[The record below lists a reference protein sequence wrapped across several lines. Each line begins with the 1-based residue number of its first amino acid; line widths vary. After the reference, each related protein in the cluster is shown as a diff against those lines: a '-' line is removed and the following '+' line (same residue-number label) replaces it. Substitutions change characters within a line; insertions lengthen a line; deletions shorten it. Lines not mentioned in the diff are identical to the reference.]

1 MIHVLTVGHKRF
13 DTRIWVKEI
22 ASLKAAGIPVRYIV
36 ADGAGDETVDGVEIR
51 DFGPIPERSGFKR
64 RMGKMYAVVRNCGLK
79 SGDVVHFHDG
89 AFLPFAF
96 LLWLRGCRVIYD
108 VHEDYPRQVLNSR
121 FAMPIKRVWSWI
133 LLLLESLAGKLF
145 HGFVAATPTIAAR
158 FPAHKTVTVQNFPLM
173 EELQVSD
180 PKPLDGRPLHAVYV
194 GGLSVVRG
202 VRQMLNAIELAAQR
216 IRSIKLVL
224 GGDYSPSA
232 LRDELIVMPGWS
244 YTEEMGWLERGAIAK
259 VLSDARVG
267 LVLLH
272 PTKNYPDAYPVKLFE
287 YMSAGI
293 PVIASDFPLW
303 RQIVEGSGCGLLVD
317 PLNPEAIAD
326 AMCWLIEHP
335 KEAEEMGR
343 RGREAV
349 ERKFN
354 WGIEEAKLLS
364 FYLEKKFVES

>member
-1 MIHVLTVGHKRF
+1 MIYVLTIGHKRF
-13 DTRIWVKEI
+13 DTRIWVKQI
-22 ASLKAAGIPVRYIV
+22 ASLKTAGLHLRYIV
-36 ADGAGDETVDGVEIR
+36 ADGVGDETVAEVEIH
-51 DFGPIPERSGFKR
+51 DYGPIPDRSGFKR
-64 RMGKMYAVVRNCGLK
+64 RMGKMYEIVSEGGMKR
-79 SGDVVHFHDG
+79 GDVVHFHDG

-121 FAMPIKRVWSWI
+121 FAMPIKRAW
-133 LLLLESLAGKLF
+133 SLALSILERCAGLMF

-180 PKPLDGRPLHAVYV
+180 PKPLDSRPSHAVYV

-202 VRQMLNAIELAAQR
+202 ARQMLHAIELTAQR
-216 IRSIKLVL
+216 IESIKLVL
-224 GGDYSPSA
+224 GGDYFPSA

-244 YTEEMGWLERGAIAK
+244 YTEELGWLERGEVAK
-259 VLSDARVG
+259 VLSDAKVG

-303 RQIVEGSGCGLLVD
+303 RQIVEGNGCGLLVD

-335 KEAEEMGR
+335 TEAAEMGL

-349 ERKFN
+349 VRQFN
-354 WGIEEAKLLS
+354 WGIEATKLLS
-364 FYLEKKFVES
+364 FYREMGFAEA